1 MGEPSNKMSY
11 RLKVLQKKPPPG
23 WDLVEPGI
31 EQFERQMKE
40 AVEEPHEGKRKA
52 ECTWKIHKIHW
63 ERNRFIYNLHFVD
76 KKISKALYDYLC
88 RTKIADGPLIAKWR
102 KPGYEYLCSLSA
114 IDTRNTNYGT
124 SSICRVP
131 LHLRGDRPTPSITTG
146 CITCASTDKGVPIR
160 WCTRMNLQKR
170 KAEAE
175 PDVEDPEEDPEFAKR
190 LRALRGEAEPVA
202 PGPVAPPAAPAE
214 HE

>member
-1 MGEPSNKMSY
+1 MGVRGEDTMSW

-31 EQFERQMKE
+31 EEFERIMKE

-52 ECTWKIHKIHW
+52 ETTWKIHKIHW
-63 ERNRFIYNLHFVD
+63 EKNRFIYNLHFVD

-88 RTKIADGPLIAKWR
+88 RQKIADGPLIAKWR

-131 LHLRGDRPTPSITTG
+131 IHQRPERPTPSTSTG
-146 CITCASTDKGVPIR
+146 CISCASCDKGAPL
-160 WCTRMNLQKR
+160 WWNTKFEADKLKR
-170 KAEAE
+170 GREE
-175 PDVEDPEEDPEFAKR
+175 DEEEELDPE
-190 LRALRGEAEPVA
+190 VA
-202 PGPVAPPAAPAE
+202 
-214 HE
+214 